1 MARHRRTRLVSI
13 RKRGSSYQVRVTG
26 FSARTVPTR
35 LAAEKLELN
44 LKLRRSMGE
53 LVEERPTTLG
63 AEIDGWLD
71 PARAAGGLRPR
82 SIEFYEQKAKV
93 WTPLRGLKISTLR
106 RAQIQD
112 FIVARAAEH
121 PRSAKDE
128 LQLLKRVL
136 REAKDRGQ
144 RVDDAI
150 LSIKPVKHEARRGR
164 ALDVEQLYELASWF
178 PEHASRL
185 VLVAG
190 QVGARQA
197 FWFNLTDDMLDL
209 DEGTMP
215 IPAELSK
222 NKRDHRV
229 YLTSVEVALLREQ
242 LLARAPGTALVFPND
257 SGERW
262 NRSRFG
268 EQVWRKAVKA
278 AAKHDGELNSGKPSV
293 FDGFT
298 FHLLRHTAGS
308 LMAHAGL
315 DPAVAAERMGH
326 TDGGALFL
334 RTYRHLYEGERRIHA
349 ARLEALIRTALDKEG
364 TSPAAGEKEPRNNAA
379 TQSGRTWDRTRD
391 LPRVKRAL
399 SR

>member
-1 MARHRRTRLVSI
+1 MSI
-13 RKRGSSYQVRVTG
+13 RKRGNRAYQVRVTP
-26 FSARTVPTR
+26 FPAQTVPTR
-35 LAAEKLELN
+35 QAAEKLELS
-44 LKLRRSMGE
+44 LKLRRVGGAASP
-53 LVEERPTTLG
+53 ERPTTLG
-63 AEIDGWLD
+63 TELDGFLD
-71 PARAAGGLRPR
+71 RARAAGGLRPR

-93 WTPLRGLKISTLR
+93 WTPLRAVKVSALR
-106 RAQIQD
+106 RTQVQD
-112 FIVARAAEH
+112 FIVARAAKH
-121 PRSAKDE
+121 PRSAMDE
-128 LQLLKRVL
+128 LQFLKRAL
-136 REAKDRGQ
+136 REAKERGQ
-144 RVDDAI
+144 HIDDAI
-150 LSIKPVKHEARRGR
+150 LSIKPVKHTPRRGR

-178 PEHASRL
+178 PEHVSRL

-229 YLTSVEVALLREQ
+229 YLTSFEVALLREQ
-242 LLARAPGTALVFPND
+242 LLARAPGTPLVFPKANA
-257 SGERW
+257 EQW

-268 EQVWRKAVKA
+268 EQVWRPSIKA
-278 AAKHDGELNSGKPSV
+278 AAKADRERNGRPPSA

-298 FHLLRHTAGS
+298 FHMLRHTAGS
-308 LMAHAGL
+308 LMALAGL
-315 DPAVAAERMGH
+315 DPAVASERMGH

-334 RTYRHLYEGERRIHA
+334 RTYRHLYEGEKRVQA
-349 ARLEALIRTALDKEG
+349 ARLEALVRTRLDKER
-364 TSPAAGEKEPRNNAA
+364 TPPPARALEGLDQAEVE
-379 TQSGRTWDRTRD
+379 SGRTWDRTRD